1 LLTTT
6 SQLISH
12 HNAIEE
18 QQSGLYSAL
27 TKEHPEHSDAFMKL
41 GKDSLKHLEMV
52 QRAYR
57 EGVTDAF
64 EVGFLAKPINEKDYT
79 LMKPLGGLAEAVKVM
94 LSNEETII
102 KFCENAAVN
111 SGNLLPDL
119 PETFMRL
126 VKRKKKNL
134 EILREM
140 GG

>member
-1 LLTTT
+1 MLTTT

-12 HNAIEE
+12 HKAIEE
-18 QQSGLYSAL
+18 QQSCLYSVLAG
-27 TKEHPEHSDAFMKL
+27 EHPEHSDVFMKL

-64 EVGFLAKPINEKDYT
+64 EVGFLAKPINENEYV
-79 LMKPLGGLAEAVKVM
+79 LIKPMGGLADAVKVM
-94 LSNEETII
+94 LSNDKTII
-102 KFCENAAVN
+102 RFCEEAAVN
-111 SGNLLPDL
+111 SGNLLPDV

-134 EILREM
+134 DTLKEM